1 MQNTKTG
8 GFRNVPEGKS
18 WRSFLYRNIYIFSAV
33 LVVSVFYIINPS
45 FLSLYSIQNITREM
59 APLMPMACGIGFVL
73 YTGCIDLSIGAVA
86 SAACVITGLNVAD
99 VGQWIIPMMLA
110 FGVLIG
116 IVNGSLVSRI
126 KLPSFIV
133 TLCAQSV
140 YRAAAIIL
148 SGGGSKNIALK
159 QRYLVNWMSGI
170 VFGLPL
176 MFWISLLIVLACLII
191 ERNTKL
197 GKSIF
202 AIGANEKAARL
213 AGVDTV
219 RIKTMAFM
227 LCAVGAAIG
236 GVMYAYKL
244 KSSVPAIGDD
254 KFMMAIS
261 SVALGG
267 TLFSGGRGS
276 ALRTLVGVITVI
288 SISSGMNMAGVDPLW
303 NNVVF
308 GIVLILAVAINSE
321 KGIRDLIIK

>member
-1 MQNTKTG
+1 MQQTETSN
-8 GFRNVPEGKS
+8 FS
-18 WRSFLYRNIYIFSAV
+18 WRNFFMQNIYIFSAV
-33 LVVSVFYIINPS
+33 IVVGAFYIINPS

-59 APLMPMACGIGFVL
+59 APLLPMACGIGFVL
-73 YTGCIDLSIGAVA
+73 YSGCIDLSIGAVA
-86 SAACVITGLNVAD
+86 SAACVITGLYITDA
-99 VGQWIIPMMLA
+99 GQWIIVLMLI

-116 IVNGSLVSRI
+116 LFNGVLVSKM

-133 TLCAQSV
+133 TLCAQSI
-140 YRAAAIIL
+140 YRAVAIVL
-148 SGGGSKNIALK
+148 SGGGSKNIGLK
-159 QRYLVNWMSGI
+159 QRYLVNWMSEI
-170 VFGLPL
+170 VLGLPL
-176 MFWISLLIVLACLII
+176 MFWISLGIVIICVII
-191 ERNTKL
+191 ERNTAL

-202 AIGANEKAARL
+202 SIGANEKAARL

-219 RIKTMAFM
+219 KVKTMAFV

-236 GVMYAYKL
+236 GFMYAYKL

-276 ALRTLVGVITVI
+276 ALRTLIGVITVI
-288 SISSGMNMAGVDPLW
+288 SIASGMNMAGVDPLW

-308 GIVLILAVAINSE
+308 GIVLIAAVAINSE
-321 KGIRDLIIK
+321 KGGRDLIIK